1 MIGKAFK
8 DTKSGY
14 YYHIITANADYI
26 KANCYNQ
33 NSHLPQMQ
41 FSTGYF
47 KELVKEGAIELMSRS
62 EIVSNKLNYLG
73 K

>member
-1 MIGKAFK
+1 MIEKAFK
-8 DTKSGY
+8 DLKSGY
-14 YYHIITANADYI
+14 YYHIITANAEYI

-33 NSHLPQMQ
+33 NSHLPQLQ

-47 KELVKEGAIELMSRS
+47 KELVKEGSIEFMKRD
-62 EIVSNKLNYLG
+62 EIISNKLNYLG